1 MAKLILFNKPYGVLS
16 QFTYNKS
23 TGNKSIKNK
32 STDRYT
38 ANADTQ
44 TRKAERSTLAQYIT
58 EKNVYAAGRLDQD
71 SEGLLLLTDNGPLQ
85 HLISHPKKKQAKT
98 YWVQVEGI
106 PDQTALQQLRKGVV
120 LKDGLTKP
128 ATAKL
133 IDEPKLWPRN
143 PPVRERKLI
152 PTHWL
157 ELTISEGKNRQ
168 VRRMTAAVGFPTLR
182 LVRVQIGEWKLG
194 ELQPGLNKLLEVD
207 APKPPARQKF
217 TSDKFNH
224 HKRKNSTVNFRK
236 SKIKR

>member
-16 QFTYNKS
+16 QFTEGKNTDAKN
-23 TGNKSIKNK
+23 TGNKN
-32 STDRYT
+32 TNNRTT
-38 ANADTQ
+38 AGDT
-44 TRKAERSTLAQYIT
+44 TKTSRTTLAEYIT
-58 EKNVYAAGRLDQD
+58 EKDVYAAGRLDQD

-85 HLISHPKKKQAKT
+85 HLISHPHKKQAKT

-128 ATAKL
+128 AEAKL
-133 IDEPKLWPRN
+133 IAEPSLWPRN
-143 PPVRERKLI
+143 PPVRKRKLI

-182 LVRVQIGEWKLG
+182 LVRVKIGEWKLDV
-194 ELQPGLNKLLEVD
+194 LQPGQSRQLTVD
-207 APKPPARQKF
+207 APPAKSNSRRAQNRHTHKQRGHFNSSSHSKPKTQR
-217 TSDKFNH
+217 
-224 HKRKNSTVNFRK
+224 
-236 SKIKR
+236 